1 MPMDD
6 FVKLLDALSRLIGA
20 LALPVVVVY
29 VLIRF
34 GPDLREFFRNL
45 NEFTFKG
52 PGFEASAK
60 RKQAEAVGA
69 LVAAAVSR
77 GADGG
82 STETITRDASAAATA
97 ASEAVTPRIVRQAA
111 KATVLWVDDRPDN
124 NVHERQALEALGVS
138 FVLSTSTE
146 DALELLRQRRF
157 DAVISD
163 MGRGL
168 DQKAGYTL
176 LQTLRKTGDRTPF
189 IIYAGSDAAEHR
201 AEAKQKGALDT
212 TNRPD
217 ELFRLVLSVIGRI
230 PDSQ

>member
-6 FVKLLDALSRLIGA
+6 FVKLLDAVSRLIAA
-20 LALPVVVVY
+20 LALPVVVIF

-34 GPDLREFFRNL
+34 GPSLREFFRNL
-45 NEFTFKG
+45 NEFTVKG
-52 PGFEASAK
+52 VGFEASAK
-60 RKQAEAVGA
+60 RKQAEAAGA

-77 GADGG
+77 GAGGG
-82 STETITRDASAAATA
+82 STETMTRDAAAAATA
-97 ASEAVTPRIVRQAA
+97 ASEAVTSKIVRQAGQ
-111 KATVLWVDDRPDN
+111 ATVLWVDDRPDN
-124 NVHERQALEALGVS
+124 NAHERQALEALGVS

-157 DAVISD
+157 HAIISD
-163 MGRGL
+163 MGRGH
-168 DQKAGYTL
+168 DPIAGYTL
-176 LQTLRKTGDRTPF
+176 LQTLRTTGDRTPY
-189 IIYAGSDAAEHR
+189 ILYAGSDAAEHR